1 MNDQLTSWGHY
12 PSAPQTGHSC
22 AWRSDL
28 EQHLQR
34 LNDTYGTTLPFG
46 NGRSY
51 GDSCLASSDHVLHLR
66 SLNRFVE
73 ADWQTGEICAEAGVT
88 LGEILQLSIPRG
100 WFLDVTPGTRHV
112 TLGGALANDVHGKNH
127 HRRGT
132 FASSVLSFG
141 LHRSAQPPM
150 VCSPVENPQWF
161 AATIGGLG
169 LTGIIS
175 WVSIRLRKIESSLID
190 TIRMRFDHLGEFFA
204 LSAELDPVHEYSVA
218 WIDCMAKGREQGRGV
233 FTVGTHSEQ
242 GPLQVESS
250 RSLRIPIRPPLSL
263 VNPLSLN
270 IFNRSYWHLQPAG
283 RERQTTPYS
292 SFFYPLDRIER
303 WNRVYGRKGFQQ
315 FQCVLPES
323 VAEVALAQL
332 LKSIAASGTG
342 SFLAVLKRCGDFVSP
357 GLLSF
362 PMPGT
367 SLALDFPQNSV
378 LTNTLLPRLDAIV
391 REAGGRLYPAKDAHM
406 SGSDFRRAYP
416 AWEQLE
422 TMRDP
427 ALISR
432 FWERVTR

>member
-1 MNDQLTSWGHY
+1 
-12 PSAPQTGHSC
+12 
-22 AWRSDL
+22 
-28 EQHLQR
+28 
-34 LNDTYGTTLPFG
+34 
-46 NGRSY
+46 
-51 GDSCLASSDHVLHLR
+51 
-66 SLNRFVE
+66 
-73 ADWQTGEICAEAGVT
+73 
-88 LGEILQLSIPRG
+88 
-100 WFLDVTPGTRHV
+100 
-112 TLGGALANDVHGKNH
+112 
-127 HRRGT
+127 
-132 FASSVLSFG
+132 
-141 LHRSAQPPM
+141 
-150 VCSPVENPQWF
+150 
-161 AATIGGLG
+161 
-169 LTGIIS
+169 
-175 WVSIRLRKIESSLID
+175 
-190 TIRMRFDHLGEFFA
+190 
-204 LSAELDPVHEYSVA
+204 
-218 WIDCMAKGREQGRGV
+218 
-233 FTVGTHSEQ
+233 
-242 GPLQVESS
+242 
-250 RSLRIPIRPPLSL
+250 LSL